1 MLTILCWSFPA
12 STLLCSDLI
21 WYIVQESPSNSAR
34 FVSPLSECEFV
45 ISGALDELQKD
56 AWPAPQG
63 HRPARCTGTA
73 LQVQAVQR
81 LSWQLLTCQAMHD
94 ARQLHGTCAES

>member
-1 MLTILCWSFPA
+1 M
-12 STLLCSDLI
+12 
-21 WYIVQESPSNSAR
+21 QESPSNSAR

-73 LQVQAVQR
+73 LQVQGLGFGV
-81 LSWQLLTCQAMHD
+81 
-94 ARQLHGTCAES
+94 